1 MKGRV
6 LVLLLAGVL
15 VAAAGA
21 QSVKPETVVKLRLE
35 PARVQLAPGGAAEI
49 ALVATIREGF
59 HINSNKP
66 AADYLIPSKLELA
79 GPAPAAPEASGSAG
93 RGPGFDLEK
102 VSYPAGELKS
112 FEFAPDEKLSV
123 YEGTVKISA
132 QLRAKRET
140 PAGTHAVRLTFHFQ
154 ACNDQICLRP
164 ARGEVMLPVEVLPTR

>member
-1 MKGRV
+1 MKARV

-21 QSVKPETVVKLRLE
+21 QSVKPETVVKLRVE

-79 GPAPAAPEASGSAG
+79 GPAPAPEASGSAG

-132 QLRAKRET
+132 QLRAKPET
-140 PAGTHAVRLTFHFQ
+140 PAGTHAVRLTFQFQ

-164 ARGEVMLPVEVLPTR
+164 ARGEVTLPVQVR